1 MPHQGYYYAHSSA
14 TLRFLELV
22 PQPNFIMKIFLS
34 PLGLFVLVL
43 ANPLAIW
50 HPVHAAFAP
59 IAGVVGGR
67 DIQNGDMTQR
77 SDNSLSQVVRA
88 IDNNIKRTPQED
100 VEARQIGEAIDIIDA
115 VINLVNDIINIANE
129 DDAVWKREIYSK

>member
-1 MPHQGYYYAHSSA
+1 
-14 TLRFLELV
+14 
-22 PQPNFIMKIFLS
+22 MKIFFS

-67 DIQNGDMTQR
+67 DIQNGGMTER
-77 SDNSLSQVVRA
+77 SDNSLSQVGRA
-88 IDNNIKRTPQED
+88 IDNNIKRTPQEG
-100 VEARQIGEAIDIIDA
+100 VAEAIDIVDA

-129 DDAVWKREIYSK
+129 DNDVWNREIYSK